1 MLEVSRRRVLAAS
14 FGPFLPNVLRQSARA
29 AAAMA
34 DGIMFP
40 DNFVWG
46 ASTSSYQIEG
56 AVEVDGR
63 GKSIWDVF
71 SHSPG
76 RVKGGDTGDVA
87 CDHYHRWPEDIE
99 LLSRGGFADYRFSV
113 AWPRIV
119 PDGAGAVEQ
128 RGLDFYDRLVDGL
141 AARALTPWLCLYH
154 WDLPQALEDKGG
166 WRNRDTAQ
174 RFADYAGV
182 VARRLGDRVKH
193 WITFNEPNIHALFG
207 YGLGEHAPGV
217 KGLPNMLAAMHHQ
230 NLAHGRAVRVL
241 RSESAGARIGTVVSL
256 QQARPASDRDEDRRA
271 AERFDAMWNGACLDP
286 QMLGRYAAPVA
297 GDFAPLV
304 IGDDLATMHQPLDFI
319 GMNYYAPMYVADAP
333 QSLFGAW
340 FGAVPNGTPLTAMG
354 WPVDPGSLTEELVR
368 ISARYSKPDIY
379 ITENGACYDDIVGGD
394 GQVHDA
400 ERTAYLRDHLMA
412 AQHAL
417 AAGVNLRGY
426 FVWSLLDN
434 FEWAEGYRRRFGIV
448 RVDFTNLTRKPKAS
462 YQWLAEFIAQQ
473 KRR

>member
-1 MLEVSRRRVLAAS
+1 M
-14 FGPFLPNVLRQSARA
+14 LRQGMQV

-34 DGIMFP
+34 DEIMLP
-40 DNFVWG
+40 ENFVWG

-56 AVEVDGR
+56 AVEADGR

-113 AWPRIV
+113 AWPRIL
-119 PDGAGAVEQ
+119 PEGAGVVEH

-141 AARALTPWLCLYH
+141 AARAITPWLCLYH

-174 RFADYAGV
+174 RFADYARV

-230 NLAHGRAVRVL
+230 NLAHGRAVQVL
-241 RSESAGARIGTVVSL
+241 RSESAEARIGTVVSL
-256 QQARPASDRDEDRRA
+256 QTARPASGGDRDRLA
-271 AERFDAMWNGACLDP
+271 TARFDAMWNGACLDP
-286 QMLGRYAAPVA
+286 QMLGRYPEPVA
-297 GDFAPLV
+297 GDFAPL
-304 IGDDLATMHQPLDFI
+304 IAGDDLAAIHQPLDFI
-319 GMNYYAPMYVADAP
+319 GMNYYAPMYVEDAP
-333 QSLFGAW
+333 GSLFGAW
-340 FGAVPNGTPLTAMG
+340 FGALPPGTPLTAMG
-354 WPVDPGSLTEELVR
+354 WPVDPGGLTEELVR
-368 ISARYSKPDIY
+368 ISARYNKPDIY

-400 ERTAYLRDHLMA
+400 ERSAYLRDHIAA
-412 AQHAL
+412 AQRAL

-448 RVDFTNLTRKPKAS
+448 RVDFANLTRKPKAS
-462 YQWLAEFIAQQ
+462 YQWLSEFIAQQ

>member
-1 MLEVSRRRVLAAS
+1 MRKVSRRRLLAAS
-14 FGPFLPNVLRQSARA
+14 FGPFLPNVLRPG
-29 AAAMA
+29 AAMA
-34 DGIMFP
+34 DEIMFP
-40 DNFVWG
+40 ENFVWG

-56 AVEVDGR
+56 AVDADGR

-113 AWPRIV
+113 AWPRIF
-119 PDGAGAVEQ
+119 PEGAGAVEH

-207 YGLGEHAPGV
+207 HGLGEHAPGV

-230 NLAHGRAVRVL
+230 NLAHGRALRVL
-241 RSESAGARIGTVVSL
+241 RSESADARIGTVMSL
-256 QQARPASDRDEDRRA
+256 QQALPASDRDIDRA
-271 AERFDAMWNGACLDP
+271 AAARFDAMWNGACLDP
-286 QMLGRYAAPVA
+286 QMLGRYPEQVA
-297 GDFAPLV
+297 GDFAPLIV
-304 IGDDLATMHQPLDFI
+304 GDDLATIHQPLDFI
-319 GMNYYAPMYVADAP
+319 GVNYYAPMYVEDAP
-333 QSLFGAW
+333 ASLFGAW
-340 FGAVPNGTPLTAMG
+340 FGALPPGTPLTAMG
-354 WPVDPGSLTEELVR
+354 WPVDPAGLTEEVVR
-368 ISARYSKPDIY
+368 VSTRYNKPDIY
-379 ITENGACYDDIVGGD
+379 ITENGACYDDIVGSD

-400 ERTAYLRDHLMA
+400 ERTAYLRDHITA
-412 AQHAL
+412 AQRAL

>member
-1 MLEVSRRRVLAAS
+1 MLEVSRRCVLAAS
-14 FGPFLPNVLRQSARA
+14 FAPFLPDMLRLGA
-29 AAAMA
+29 AIA
-34 DGIMFP
+34 DEIMFP
-40 DNFVWG
+40 ENFVWG

-63 GKSIWDVF
+63 GESIWDVF

-76 RVKGGDTGDVA
+76 RIKGGDTGDVA
-87 CDHYHRWPEDIE
+87 CDHYPRWPEDIE

-113 AWPRIV
+113 AWSRIL
-119 PDGAGAVEQ
+119 PEGAGAVEQ

-141 AARALTPWLCLYH
+141 AARAITPWLCLYH

-166 WRNRDTAQ
+166 WRSRDTAQ
-174 RFADYAGV
+174 RFADYAGI

-193 WITFNEPNIHALFG
+193 WITFNEPNVHALFG

-217 KGLPNMLAAMHHQ
+217 KGLQNMLAAMHHQ
-230 NLAHGRAVRVL
+230 NLAHGRAVPVL
-241 RSESAGARIGTVVSL
+241 RSESADARIGTVVSL
-256 QQARPASDRDEDRRA
+256 QLARPASGGDRDRLA
-271 AERFDAMWNGACLDP
+271 TARFDAMWNGACLDP
-286 QMLGRYAAPVA
+286 QMLGRYPEPVA
-297 GDFAPLV
+297 GDFASLI
-304 IGDDLATMHQPLDFI
+304 IGDDLAAIHQKLDFI
-319 GMNYYAPMYVADAP
+319 GMNYYAPMYVEDAP
-333 QSLFGAW
+333 ASLFGAW
-340 FGAVPNGTPLTAMG
+340 FGALPPGTPVTAMG

-368 ISARYSKPDIY
+368 VSARYNKPDIY
-379 ITENGACYDDIVGGD
+379 ITENGACYEDLIGGD

-400 ERTAYLRDHLMA
+400 ERSAYLRDHIAA

-462 YQWLAEFIAQQ
+462 YQWLSEFIAQQ